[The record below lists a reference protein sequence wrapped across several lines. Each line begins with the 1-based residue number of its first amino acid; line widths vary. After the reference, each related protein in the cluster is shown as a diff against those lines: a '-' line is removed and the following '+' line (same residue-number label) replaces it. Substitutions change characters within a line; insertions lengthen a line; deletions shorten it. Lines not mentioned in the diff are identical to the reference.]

1 MASRQIMVVRS
12 PCAEERA
19 GPASSMRDSGGLLH
33 STEGDVA
40 AGKAVFQNTQASG
53 PPRTLAGVGW
63 RQSSVYAS
71 YNIRAP
77 NGIDFILQGSLT
89 TAPWMGLEQGGR

>member
-1 MASRQIMVVRS
+1 MRRK
-12 PCAEERA
+12 ER
-19 GPASSMRDSGGLLH
+19 GLPAVMRDSGGLLC
-33 STEGDVA
+33 SAEGDVA
-40 AGKAVFQNTQASG
+40 AGKAIFQNTQAPG

-71 YNIRAP
+71 YYIRAP